1 MVHSLELDDL
11 VTSLPNGIDTIIGE
25 NGSILSGGKKQRVSI
40 ARAMIRNPDFIIF
53 DESTSA
59 LDNETENCINDIIKK
74 LSLKTIVLIIAHKKS
89 ALCICKKVYEIENR
103 KFIEYKD

>member
-59 LDNETENCINDIIKK
+59 LDNET
-74 LSLKTIVLIIAHKKS
+74 
-89 ALCICKKVYEIENR
+89 
-103 KFIEYKD
+103 